1 VIYIDTSAVLKLVHP
16 EPQSDALRAWMADN
30 PGDLVSS
37 ALVRT
42 EARRVLLRNDPA
54 ALLNLPAVLSVI
66 AQIPVSE
73 AVLDS
78 AAALPGPLLRTL
90 DAIHLA
96 SAEAVAGVAFV
107 VAYDGRLIEAAAQR
121 GLSVASP
128 ARRAGVT
135 VVA

>member
-16 EPQSDALRAWMADN
+16 EPESAPLRTWLAGHPD
-30 PGDLVSS
+30 DLVSS

-42 EARRVLLRNDPA
+42 ETRRALLRNDPG
-54 ALLNLPAVLSVI
+54 ALPNLPAVLSVI

-78 AAALPGPLLRTL
+78 AAMFPDPMLRSL

-96 SAEAVAGVAFV
+96 SAQA
-107 VAYDGRLIEAAAQR
+107 I
-121 GLSVASP
+121 
-128 ARRAGVT
+128 AGVT
-135 VVA
+135 ALLAYDKRLAEASRLAGITVVSPA

>member
-16 EPQSDALRAWMADN
+16 EPESAPLRTWLAGH

-42 EARRVLLRNDPA
+42 ETRRALLRNDPG
-54 ALLNLPAVLSVI
+54 ALPSLPAVLSVI

-78 AAALPGPLLRTL
+78 AAMLPDPMLRSL

-96 SAEAVAGVAFV
+96 SAQA
-107 VAYDGRLIEAAAQR
+107 I
-121 GLSVASP
+121 
-128 ARRAGVT
+128 AGVT
-135 VVA
+135 ALLAYDKRLAEAARLAGFTVVSPA

>member
-16 EPQSDALRAWMADN
+16 EPESDALRAWMADN
-30 PGDLVSS
+30 PGDLISS

-42 EARRVLLRNDPA
+42 EARRALLRNDPE
-54 ALLNLPAVLSVI
+54 ALPNLPAVLSVI

-73 AVLDS
+73 TVLDN
-78 AAALPGPLLRTL
+78 AAMFPSPLLCSL

-96 SAEAVAGVAFV
+96 SAEAVAGVAV
-107 VAYDGRLIEAAAQR
+107 VVGYDKPLIEAAAQR

-128 ARRAGVT
+128 A
-135 VVA
+135 

>member
-16 EPQSDALRAWMADN
+16 EPESDALRAWMADN
-30 PGDLVSS
+30 PGDLISS

-42 EARRVLLRNDPA
+42 EARRALLRNDPE
-54 ALLNLPAVLSVI
+54 ALPNLPAILSVI

-73 AVLDS
+73 TVLDN
-78 AAALPGPLLRTL
+78 AAMFPSPLLRSL

-96 SAEAVAGVAFV
+96 SAEAVAGVAVV
-107 VAYDGRLIEAAAQR
+107 VAYDKRLIEAAAQR

-128 ARRAGVT
+128 A
-135 VVA
+135 